1 MDARINQAPDSAL
14 AIDMS
19 LMRQNA
25 DNACRMM
32 KTLANRDRL
41 MLLCQL
47 SQGEKCV
54 SELEQATHIQQP
66 TLTTVSDSSQRRSC
80 FHSSRWKT
88 NLLQAFQPHCDCC
101 HGIVIRHL
109 LWQINYSTKGN
120 ICNAMLA
127 VLTAS

>member
-1 MDARINQAPDSAL
+1 MDARTNQSTAELP

-54 SELEQATHIQQP
+54 GELEQITHIQQP
-66 TLTTVSDSSQRRSC
+66 TLSQQLAILRKEEVVSTRRDGKQIYYKLSSPIAIAVME
-80 FHSSRWKT
+80 
-88 NLLQAFQPHCDCC
+88 LLYATYC
-101 HGIVIRHL
+101 G
-109 LWQINYSTKGN
+109 K
-120 ICNAMLA
+120 
-127 VLTAS
+127 

>member
-1 MDARINQAPDSAL
+1 MSAQTNQQNNELP

-54 SELEQATHIQQP
+54 GELESLTEIQQP
-66 TLTTVSDSSQRRSC
+66 TLSQQLAILRKEEVVSTRRSGKQIYYKL
-80 FHSSRWKT
+80 SSPIAISVME
-88 NLLQAFQPHCDCC
+88 LLYVTYCSH
-101 HGIVIRHL
+101 
-109 LWQINYSTKGN
+109 
-120 ICNAMLA
+120 
-127 VLTAS
+127 

>member
-1 MDARINQAPDSAL
+1 MDEQPNPSNL
-14 AIDMS
+14 EFSAIDMS

-54 SELEQATHIQQP
+54 GELEELTKIQQP
-66 TLTTVSDSSQRRSC
+66 TLSQQLAILRKEEVVSTRRSGKQIYYKL
-80 FHSSRWKT
+80 SSPIAISVME
-88 NLLQAFQPHCDCC
+88 LLYATYC
-101 HGIVIRHL
+101 G
-109 LWQINYSTKGN
+109 K
-120 ICNAMLA
+120 
-127 VLTAS
+127 

>member
-66 TLTTVSDSSQRRSC
+66 TLSQQLAILRKEEVVSTRRDGKQIYYKLSSPIAIAVME
-80 FHSSRWKT
+80 
-88 NLLQAFQPHCDCC
+88 LLYATYC
-101 HGIVIRHL
+101 G
-109 LWQINYSTKGN
+109 K
-120 ICNAMLA
+120 
-127 VLTAS
+127 